1 MKSKPFTLIY
11 EVPAK
16 TFCFKSRQM
25 GVGSKENLITTKVV
39 VPFEKQ
45 NIFNIVGNSKKVRK
59 KFVSIFNV
67 FNFNAK
73 QQNVENAFL

>member
-1 MKSKPFTLIY
+1 
-11 EVPAK
+11 
-16 TFCFKSRQM
+16 M

-45 NIFNIVGNSKKVRK
+45 NIFKMENQVLQHSNSKKVRK

>member
-1 MKSKPFTLIY
+1 
-11 EVPAK
+11 
-16 TFCFKSRQM
+16 M

-45 NIFNIVGNSKKVRK
+45 NIFKMENQALQQCNSKKVRK
-59 KFVSIFNV
+59 KFVSVFNV